1 MRLPLLFLAFTLL
14 PSHALEQ
21 WETLILSFRG
31 PQTSKQARVNPFTGY
46 RLAVT
51 VNHAEKSAKARGFFA
66 ADGNAAETSA
76 RAGNQWQARFTPDLL
91 GP

>member
-31 PQTSKQARVNPFTGY
+31 PQTSEQARVNPFTGY
-46 RLAVT
+46 RLAVARERI
-51 VNHAEKSAKARGFFA
+51 HAEKSAKARGFFA

-76 RAGNQWQARFTPDLL
+76 RAGNQWQARFTPTC
-91 GP
+91 

>member
-31 PQTSKQARVNPFTGY
+31 PQTSEQARVNPFTPKS
-46 RLAVT
+46 RQRRAVSLPPMAMRPRQALAL
-51 VNHAEKSAKARGFFA
+51 AISGK
-66 ADGNAAETSA
+66 
-76 RAGNQWQARFTPDLL
+76 PDL
-91 GP
+91 PPTC